1 MNMSQSE
8 WARLEALFHRARQLP
23 VTERRAFVLSELD
36 EGPLQQHLLLLLAHD
51 EATVP
56 PLDRGVGAAVEA
68 LLHPGM
74 DLTVPAAPLGPYRVL
89 EILGHGGM
97 GVVYLAERADVG
109 GRVAIKVLWDAP
121 FSPALRARFDE
132 EQRTLARLQ
141 HPGIVPLYHAGETED
156 GAAWFSMEYV
166 DGARVTVYARERS
179 LGIRARLVLFGEV
192 CAAVM
197 AAHEQLVVHGD
208 LKPSNILVTREGRVR
223 LLDWGVSRRLDRTE
237 GDHERD
243 HNVRVTV
250 PYAPPE
256 VADGGPI
263 GTQADVYALGLVLY
277 ELLVDRLPRDAIS
290 GADAP
295 SMASPLRK
303 TDGGRR
309 EDWRDLDFIARR
321 ATAPEPANRYPSVEA
336 LKRDIERYLADLPLE
351 HAAGAVLYPL
361 SKAVRRHRVPVALA
375 ALALLAVTMGLVAH
389 ERSLRASRDAALAE
403 AARNARLRGFLE
415 QLFEGGTTGA
425 ADLAN
430 VRVATIID
438 NGIREARSLTADPGV
453 QVEMLGSLGVVTE
466 RLGAFARADT
476 LAREAVQLATS
487 VYGAQHPRTLDARV
501 LAARAR
507 VRLKDLDSADAE
519 LRRILALVR
528 PEDRLHPVAA
538 EVRVALG
545 SLLRDAGRGTDAIPL
560 LQEAVAIRAAAD
572 STTGEYA
579 VALRELG
586 AAIAS
591 SGDLVAADSTYR
603 RALQATRLARGPN
616 HPEVAYLLANLG
628 HAASQRGEFAMAEQY
643 QRQSAQALAAWY
655 GEAHY
660 LAAAARMVLMQTLVR
675 AGRFAEARD
684 LAPGIIASYAQSPD
698 IGPMDHNMAVVLG
711 TEGHALSGLG
721 DKRGALARHERAL
734 AIHRAVEGPDG
745 RNALVDEA
753 NVARMRL
760 ELGEVAAA
768 VGMLRSTYARIVR
781 TLGPRSLTTAGMSLR
796 LALALAKAGAH
807 REVIALSVPALA
819 LTDTLTGGPN
829 ASSVAAREVLAA
841 SYLAVGDSAAAE
853 RVRTVIRD
861 VRAGGPSPRR

>member
-1 MNMSQSE
+1 MNLSQAE
-8 WARLEALFHRARQLP
+8 WARLEALFHRARELRP
-23 VTERRAFVLSELD
+23 EERPAFVMRELT

-51 EATVP
+51 EAEVP
-56 PLDRGVGAAVEA
+56 LLDGGVGPTAAA
-68 LLHPGM
+68 LLHSGR
-74 DLTVPAAPLGPYRVL
+74 DAAVPAAPLGPYRVL
-89 EILGHGGM
+89 DILGHGGM

-109 GRVAIKVLWDAP
+109 GRVALKVLWDAP

-132 EQRTLARLQ
+132 EQRILARLE
-141 HPGIVPLYHAGETED
+141 HPGIVPLYHAGETDD
-156 GAAWFSMEYV
+156 GTAWFSMEYV
-166 DGARVTVYARERS
+166 DGARITSHVRERQ
-179 LGIRARLVLFGEV
+179 LAVRDRLRLFTAV

-223 LLDWGVSRRLDRTE
+223 LLDFGVARRLDR
-237 GDHERD
+237 
-243 HNVRVTV
+243 
-250 PYAPPE
+250 
-256 VADGGPI
+256 ADGESDRGARMTPAYAAPELANGGPA

-277 ELLVDRLPRDAIS
+277 ELLVDRLPRETID

-295 SMASPLRK
+295 STASALRS
-303 TDGGRR
+303 TSDGRR
-309 EDWRDLDFIARR
+309 EDWRDLDLIVQR
-321 ATAPEPANRYPSVEA
+321 ATAPEPTNRYPSVEA
-336 LKRDIERYLADLPLE
+336 LERDVSRYLADLPLE
-351 HAAGAVLYPL
+351 GLAGDTVYRLT
-361 SKAVRRHRVPVALA
+361 KAVRRNRVAVA
-375 ALALLAVTMGLVAH
+375 VGLVITVGLAGGLLAH
-389 ERSLRASRDAALAE
+389 ERTLRASRDAALAE
-403 AARNARLRGFLE
+403 AARSARLRGFLE
-415 QLFEGGTTGA
+415 QLFEGGATGA

-438 NGIREARSLTADPGV
+438 NGIREARALTADPGV

-476 LAREAVQLATS
+476 LARETVQLATS

-501 LAARAR
+501 LGARAR
-507 VRLKDLDSADAE
+507 LRLKDLDGAEAE
-519 LRRILALVR
+519 LRRILSLVR

-538 EVRVALG
+538 EIRVALG
-545 SLLRDAGRGTDAIPL
+545 SLLRDAGQGREAIPL
-560 LQEAVAIRAAAD
+560 LQEAVAIRAAGD
-572 STTGEYA
+572 STTGEFA

-603 RALQATRLARGPN
+603 RALKATRLARGPN

-628 HAASQRGEFAMAEQY
+628 QAASQRGEFAMAEQY
-643 QRQSAQALAAWY
+643 QRQAAQALAAWY

-698 IGPMDHNMAVVLG
+698 IGPMDHNMAVVIG

-734 AIHRAVEGPDG
+734 AIHRVVEGPDG
-745 RNALVDEA
+745 RNALIDEA
-753 NVARMRL
+753 NAARMRL
-760 ELGEVAAA
+760 DLGEVAVA
-768 VGMLRSTYARIVR
+768 VRMLRSTYARMMR

-796 LALALAKAGAH
+796 LASALAKAGEH

-829 ASSVAAREVLAA
+829 ASSVAAREVLVA

-853 RVRTVIRD
+853 RVRAVINA
-861 VRAGGPSPRR
+861 VRAGGPSPRK